1 MRMVS
6 VTEIRKNAKAVL
18 LDIQKTKKPVAILQR
33 SKPVAYIVDPETFM
47 KLQHQGETYDLA
59 ENRRKILENILKLKD
74 RVAKKAAYQGN
85 SVEVIRDL
93 REGTGR
99 HE

>member
-6 VTEIRKNAKAVL
+6 VTEIRKSAKAVL

-47 KLQHQGETYDLA
+47 RIQHQEETSQFVETRKKSL
-59 ENRRKILENILKLKD
+59 EKILQLKE
-74 RVAKKAAYQGN
+74 RTSQKKGAQEN
-85 SVEVIRDL
+85 SVELIRDL
-93 REGTGR
+93 REGNGR
-99 HE
+99 YE